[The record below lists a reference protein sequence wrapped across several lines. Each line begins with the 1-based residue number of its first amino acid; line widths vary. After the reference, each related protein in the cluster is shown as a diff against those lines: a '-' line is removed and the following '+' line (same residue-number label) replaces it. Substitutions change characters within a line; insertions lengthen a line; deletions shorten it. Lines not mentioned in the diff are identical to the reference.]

1 MQLQHGILPQQNA
14 NTAMAEDP
22 PTKRQRLTVTSDWEA
37 KILGVG
43 DYFPAVLPHDQVPF
57 VNRHSEVFDLFHV
70 NAAVI
75 IRLLEC
81 RRRNANIDDWRPCSV
96 AVAAQMFG
104 SGKTTLGRNFI
115 KQLNDP
121 TFKKFLQA
129 KGMADDWNHELD
141 RAKNAKTRHYSL
153 NNCKS
158 LGEVGSR
165 LDYESFRGRQA
176 ISDDIAQYI
185 LKQAVDLGM
194 ENPLFIHFDEIG
206 DLGDNVKDLREAVRR
221 TWDLMLKKQG
231 EMPRIYFYLSGKS
244 VPLTALG
251 GADSPVGTKW
261 IILDLLEELMHGK

>member
-1 MQLQHGILPQQNA
+1 MAGQRTGEPA
-14 NTAMAEDP
+14 N
-22 PTKRQRLTVTSDWEA
+22 KIRRLDTGGDWEA
-37 KILGVG
+37 KILGAG
-43 DYFPAVLPHDQVPF
+43 EYFRAVLPHDKVPF

-121 TFKKFLQA
+121 TFNKIFQA
-129 KGMADDWNHELD
+129 KRMADDWNHELG
-141 RAKNAKTRHYSL
+141 RAKNAKTRHYNL

-158 LGEVGSR
+158 LSEVGSI
-165 LDYESFRGRQA
+165 LDYESFRDRQA
-176 ISDDIAQYI
+176 TSYDIAQYI
-185 LKQAVDLGM
+185 LKQAVGM

-221 TWDLMLKKQG
+221 TWELMLKKQG

-244 VPLTALG
+244 VLLAALG
-251 GADSPVGTKW
+251 AAGSPVGTKW
-261 IILDLLEELMHGK
+261 IILDLLEELMDGK

>member
-1 MQLQHGILPQQNA
+1 
-14 NTAMAEDP
+14 MAEDP

-37 KILGVG
+37 KILGIG
-43 DYFPAVLPHDQVPF
+43 DDSAVLPHDQVPF
-57 VNRHSEVFDLFHV
+57 VNRHSEVFDLFHA

-129 KGMADDWNHELD
+129 KEMPDDWNHELD

-165 LDYESFRGRQA
+165 LDYESFRGSQA

-194 ENPLFIHFDEIG
+194 ENPLFIDPPP
-206 DLGDNVKDLREAVRR
+206 N
-221 TWDLMLKKQG
+221 
-231 EMPRIYFYLSGKS
+231 
-244 VPLTALG
+244 
-251 GADSPVGTKW
+251 
-261 IILDLLEELMHGK
+261 

>member
-1 MQLQHGILPQQNA
+1 MYWEPFPFL
-14 NTAMAEDP
+14 AMAG
-22 PTKRQRLTVTSDWEA
+22 QRTGEPANKIRRLDTGGDWEA
-37 KILGVG
+37 KILGAG
-43 DYFPAVLPHDQVPF
+43 EYFRAVLPHDKVPF

-121 TFKKFLQA
+121 TFNKIFQA
-129 KGMADDWNHELD
+129 KRMPDDWNHELG
-141 RAKNAKTRHYSL
+141 RAKNAKTRHYNL

-158 LGEVGSR
+158 LSEVGSI
-165 LDYESFRGRQA
+165 LDYDSFRDRQA
-176 ISDDIAQYI
+176 TSYDIAQYI
-185 LKQAVDLGM
+185 LKQAVGM

-221 TWDLMLKKQG
+221 TWELMLKKQG

-244 VPLTALG
+244 VPLAALG
-251 GADSPVGTKW
+251 AAGSPVGTKW
-261 IILDLLEELMHGK
+261 IILDLLEELMDGK